1 MDVPARG
8 WTGRSDPDSE
18 GSAHARRVA
27 EAQSAGEDRAHSKTR
42 EIKMQVS
49 PPPPTGGAGQHHQ
62 VEPGE
67 ESTPCE
73 HTARYFQYRAAGDQP
88 RLIQGIRRR
97 DGVGEDQETIA

>member
-1 MDVPARG
+1 MKRNTRERRVAPHSHLG
-8 WTGRSDPDSE
+8 LTGGTLYNDPTE
-18 GSAHARRVA
+18 ALGRRVA

-67 ESTPCE
+67 ESTLCE
-73 HTARYFQYRAAGDQP
+73 HTAHCSQYHASLVP
-88 RLIQGIRRR
+88 FKPCFLK
-97 DGVGEDQETIA
+97 V

>member
-8 WTGRSDPDSE
+8 WAGRSDPDSE
-18 GSAHARRVA
+18 GSAHASRVA
-27 EAQSAGEDRAHSKTR
+27 EAQSAGEDRAHSKRR
-42 EIKMQVS
+42 ETKMQVS

-73 HTARYFQYRAAGDQP
+73 HTARYFQYHASLVP
-88 RLIQGIRRR
+88 FKPCFLK
-97 DGVGEDQETIA
+97 V